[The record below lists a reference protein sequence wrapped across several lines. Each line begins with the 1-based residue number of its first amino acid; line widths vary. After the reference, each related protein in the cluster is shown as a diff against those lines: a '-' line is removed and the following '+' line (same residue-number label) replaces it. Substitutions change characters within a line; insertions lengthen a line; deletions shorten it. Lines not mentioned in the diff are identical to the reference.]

1 MLEDVLNSSWNTS
14 MRLIEI
20 IQKIPIF
27 LYTFINHL
35 QEGML
40 VLVGNY
46 YLGERYEMEMLQKLP
61 VCIND
66 H

>member
-1 MLEDVLNSSWNTS
+1 